1 MFVELLLNFELIWIK
16 FCKMGWSLM
25 CLTSGFS
32 KNLQIVFVS
41 VYGLMGW
48 CSVNII
54 LLVLALLA

>member
-1 MFVELLLNFELIWIK
+1 
-16 FCKMGWSLM
+16 M

-32 KNLQIVFVS
+32 KNLQIVFVP

-54 LLVLALLA
+54 LLVLALLT